1 MLIDKPQAADLSD
14 RPVST
19 LSRILLVEGTPAEQ
33 QLALTGLMQNGLREQ
48 TTLVDDEAEALDFLY
63 ARGPFRG
70 RPSGLPAV
78 VVLGPN
84 LQRPAALS
92 LVMHMRNDSTLQRV
106 PVVMIAVEPDAE
118 MIRSAYEQGVNSL
131 VRTCEN
137 AKVHAERYGALALFW
152 AWANE
157 PPPGCLVQ
165 PKAQRRAS

>member
-1 MLIDKPQAADLSD
+1 MSALA
-14 RPVST
+14 
-19 LSRILLVEGTPAEQ
+19 RILLVEGMPAERQ
-33 QLALTGLMQNGLREQ
+33 VALTGLAQTGLREQ
-48 TTLVDDEAEALDFLY
+48 ATLVEDEQHALDFLH

-84 LQRPAALS
+84 LQGPAAWS
-92 LVMHMRNDSTLQRV
+92 LLKHMRNDAALRRV

-137 AKVHAERYGALALFW
+137 AQVQAERYGALALFW
-152 AWANE
+152 GWANE
-157 PPPGCLVQ
+157 PPPGCFAQ
-165 PKAQRRAS
+165 PKAQRRTS